1 MKCKSFLSELTKTFD
16 LFSLSQ
22 FLRYKQDNDYKTV
35 SGGLISL
42 LVVGIFAFLFSSNAI
57 STVNK
62 TAIAWKSTIED
73 AFNPTPT
80 TLTFNPQGKMMFGIS
95 VLGFNLNDPAL
106 RYFDV
111 RMAENIVNGTSQS
124 TVEVPLVAC
133 TKEHFAITSQIQ
145 NNFDKMG
152 GA

>member
-1 MKCKSFLSELTKTFD
+1 MKCKSFLSELAKTFD

-42 LVVGIFAFLFSSNAI
+42 LVVGIFCFLFSSNAI
-57 STVNK
+57 ATVNK
-62 TAIAWKSTIED
+62 TAIAWKSTVED
-73 AFNPTPT
+73 AFNPTPAT
-80 TLTFNPQGKMMFGIS
+80 ITFNPQGKMMFGIA

-111 RMAENIVNGTSQS
+111 RMS
-124 TVEVPLVAC
+124 
-133 TKEHFAITSQIQ
+133 
-145 NNFDKMG
+145 
-152 GA
+152 